1 MLSGGDLRFRDDDG
15 SADPRAAA
23 ALAAFAAGEGSEHDA
38 LTALA
43 CSRLLVPVVASLS
56 DDAGPH
62 GAQPHGAQPHGA
74 QPHGV
79 QPHGVRQHAT
89 GEKGSE
95 MSLPTLVG
103 RDGRRAVPAF
113 TCLEA
118 LARWRP
124 DARPVPALAS
134 LVWPAAIA
142 DACAVVVDVAGP
154 VPLAIEGARLA
165 ALADGQPVPL
175 PHEDP
180 DVLSAVRASAA
191 GQAAISGLCV
201 AAGQAEADVEIRVTL
216 APGCAP
222 ATASEAVRLLGTAV
236 MARLGGRLR
245 RGIAIAV
252 AEGSGGVVPPG
263 QYMPR

>member
-1 MLSGGDLRFRDDDG
+1 VSVLSGGDLRFRDDDG

-23 ALAAFAAGEGSEHDA
+23 ALAAFAASEGSEHDA
-38 LTALA
+38 LTTLA
-43 CSRLLVPVVASLS
+43 CSRLLVPVVA
-56 DDAGPH
+56 A
-62 GAQPHGAQPHGA
+62 
-74 QPHGV
+74 V
-79 QPHGVRQHAT
+79 
-89 GEKGSE
+89 SE
-95 MSLPTLVG
+95 PGGLKAPLRRAESTAMSLPTLVG

-113 TCLEA
+113 TCLDA

-134 LVWPAAIA
+134 LVWRAAIA
-142 DACAVVVDVAGP
+142 DACAVVVDIAGP

-165 ALADGQPVPL
+165 ALADSRPVPL

-191 GQAAISGLCV
+191 GQAAIAGLCV
-201 AAGQAEADVEIRVTL
+201 AAGQGETDVEIQVAL

-222 ATASEAVRLLGTAV
+222 AAASEAVRLLGTAV

-252 AEGSGGVVPPG
+252 AGGPGGVVPPG
-263 QYMPR
+263 QHVPR

>member
-62 GAQPHGAQPHGA
+62 GAQPHG
-74 QPHGV
+74 
-79 QPHGVRQHAT
+79 VRQHAS

-191 GQAAISGLCV
+191 GQAAITGLCV

>member
-15 SADPRAAA
+15 SADPQAAA

-62 GAQPHGAQPHGA
+62 GAQPHG
-74 QPHGV
+74 
-79 QPHGVRQHAT
+79 VRQHAS

-124 DARPVPALAS
+124 DARPVLALAS
-134 LVWPAAIA
+134 LVWSAAIA
-142 DACAVVVDVAGP
+142 DACAVVVDIAGP

-180 DVLSAVRASAA
+180 DVLSAVRASAV
-191 GQAAISGLCV
+191 GQAAIIGLCV
-201 AAGQAEADVEIRVTL
+201 AAGQAEADVEIQVML

-236 MARLGGRLR
+236 MARLGDRLR
-245 RGIAIAV
+245 RGIAIAIAIAV

>member
-1 MLSGGDLRFRDDDG
+1 VSVLGGGDLKFRDDDG
-15 SADPRAAA
+15 SADPGVAA

-38 LTALA
+38 LTTLA
-43 CSRLLVPVVASLS
+43 CSRLLVPVVAS
-56 DDAGPH
+56 
-62 GAQPHGAQPHGA
+62 
-74 QPHGV
+74 V
-79 QPHGVRQHAT
+79 
-89 GEKGSE
+89 SE
-95 MSLPTLVG
+95 PEGLQAPLRRAESTAMALPTLVG

-113 TCLEA
+113 TCLDA
-118 LARWRP
+118 LAGWRP

-134 LVWPAAIA
+134 LVWRAAIA
-142 DACAVVVDVAGP
+142 DACAVVVDIAGP
-154 VPLAIEGARLA
+154 VTLAIEGARLA
-165 ALADGQPVPL
+165 ALADGRPAPL

-180 DVLSAVRASAA
+180 DVLNAVRASAA

-201 AAGQAEADVEIRVTL
+201 AAGQAEADVEIQVTL

-236 MARLGGRLR
+236 MARLGDRLR
-245 RGIAIAV
+245 RGIAIVV

>member
-56 DDAGPH
+56 DDAG
-62 GAQPHGAQPHGA
+62 Q
-74 QPHGV
+74 HGV
-79 QPHGVRQHAT
+79 RQHGVRQHAT

-142 DACAVVVDVAGP
+142 DACAVVVDIAGP

-191 GQAAISGLCV
+191 GQAAITGLCV

>member
-1 MLSGGDLRFRDDDG
+1 VSVLSGGDLRFRDDDG
-15 SADPRAAA
+15 SADPGAAA
-23 ALAAFAAGEGSEHDA
+23 ALAAFASGEGSEHDA
-38 LTALA
+38 LTTLA
-43 CSRLLVPVVASLS
+43 CSRLLVPVVATVSEPEGRLK
-56 DDAGPH
+56 APLR
-62 GAQPHGAQPHGA
+62 GAESTAMA
-74 QPHGV
+74 
-79 QPHGVRQHAT
+79 
-89 GEKGSE
+89 
-95 MSLPTLVG
+95 LPTLVG

-113 TCLEA
+113 TCLDA

-124 DARPVPALAS
+124 EARPVPALAS
-134 LVWPAAIA
+134 LVWRAAIA
-142 DACAVVVDVAGP
+142 DACAVVVDIAGP

-165 ALADGQPVPL
+165 ALAEGRPVPL

-201 AAGQAEADVEIRVTL
+201 AAGQAEADVDIQVTL

-236 MARLGGRLR
+236 MARLGDRLR

-263 QYMPR
+263 QHMPR

>member
-1 MLSGGDLRFRDDDG
+1 
-15 SADPRAAA
+15 
-23 ALAAFAAGEGSEHDA
+23 
-38 LTALA
+38 
-43 CSRLLVPVVASLS
+43 
-56 DDAGPH
+56 
-62 GAQPHGAQPHGA
+62 
-74 QPHGV
+74 
-79 QPHGVRQHAT
+79 
-89 GEKGSE
+89 

-142 DACAVVVDVAGP
+142 DACAVVVDIAGP

-263 QYMPR
+263 PVHAAVTSGLARMAGSAACCTG